1 MPFPLLAFAIPA
13 ATSALSAWL
22 ATGTTVVVT
31 ATVIHKSN
39 QSSTERAKHQ
49 AYESGRNASRA
60 EYDLKLQQFQ
70 AQVHALREQDTGY
83 FTSLLAIVRCAY
95 AHAHERG
102 RLNRNTRRDID
113 EFFMGQLGKQ
123 LPAVVREKLDQSYAN
138 PSTLART
145 RHGAAQR
152 VSLQMLDELDDVMD
166 SLVP

>member
-13 ATSALSAWL
+13 AASALSTWL
-22 ATGTTVVVT
+22 ATGTVVAVT
-31 ATVIHKSN
+31 ATVVHKSN
-39 QSSTERAKHQ
+39 QASKERAKRQ
-49 AYESGRNASRA
+49 AYENGRNASRA

-70 AQVHALREQDTGY
+70 AQVQALREQDTGY

-95 AHAHERG
+95 AHANERG

-123 LPAVVREKLDQSYAN
+123 LPAAVREKLDQSYAN
-138 PSTLART
+138 PATPAIT
-145 RHGAAQR
+145 RHWAAQR
-152 VSLQMLDELDDVMD
+152 VSLQMLDELADVMD